1 MSDIIHR
8 CELCGAALPEGAGYQ
23 RRYCDACRKL
33 KRKETNHVYNMRHS
47 GKGCVKPPVVRYCSA
62 CGKALPAGSAAHRK
76 YCLSCGEKVHLEQAR
91 ERARRKREAKPKV
104 EKPTP
109 PPKPAP
115 KEKLSPSKHRKV
127 DKPCKECGTM
137 MYGVDPGKMFC
148 DACKKSRYGKS
159 SVDTGTQPG
168 IVKPKEKPK
177 TNHDMIVDD
186 NAAAAAKGMS
196 YGKFKEW
203 QRRQKELKERG
214 EI

>member
-1 MSDIIHR
+1 MAEVICR
-8 CELCGAALPEGAGYQ
+8 CEDCGAVLPEGTGAN

-33 KRKETNHVYNMRHS
+33 RRKETNHSYNKRR
-47 GKGCVKPPVVRYCSA
+47 KGENCEKPPVVRYCSV
-62 CGKALPAGSAAHRK
+62 CGKALPAGSTANRK
-76 YCLSCGEKVHLEQAR
+76 YCLSCSEKVCLEKAR
-91 ERARRKREAKPKV
+91 ERARRALAAKPKV
-104 EKPTP
+104 E
-109 PPKPAP
+109 KPAP
-115 KEKLSPSKHRKV
+115 KEKLSPGRHRKV

-148 DACKKSRYGKS
+148 EACKKRRYGKS
-159 SVDTGTQPG
+159 SVDTDTLPS

-177 TNHDMIVDD
+177 TNHDLIVDD

>member
-1 MSDIIHR
+1 MLSTAAKYAAR
-8 CELCGAALPEGAGYQ
+8 CCRKAPGATEDFVMRAASSKEKRLTAFAICGARALTAKIRPLCGIAAFA
-23 RRYCDACRKL
+23 
-33 KRKETNHVYNMRHS
+33 
-47 GKGCVKPPVVRYCSA
+47 
-62 CGKALPAGSAAHRK
+62 GKALPAGSSPNRR
-76 YCLSCGEKVHLEQAR
+76 YCLTCGEKVHLELAR
-91 ERARRKREAKPKV
+91 ERARRVRAEKPKDK
-104 EKPTP
+104 KPAP

-115 KEKLSPSKHRKV
+115 KEKLPRGEHRKV

-148 DACKKSRYGKS
+148 DACKKRRYGKGGA
-159 SVDTGTQPG
+159 DTGVQPG

-177 TNHDMIVDD
+177 TNHDLLVDD

-196 YGKFKEW
+196 YGHFKEW

>member
-1 MSDIIHR
+1 MSDIIRR
-8 CELCGAALPEGAGYQ
+8 CEDCGAALPEGTGSN

-33 KRKETNHVYNMRHS
+33 KRKEVNRRYNMRH
-47 GKGCVKPPVVRYCSA
+47 KGENCENPPVVQYCRV
-62 CGKALPAGSAAHRK
+62 CGKALPVGASANRK
-76 YCLSCGEKVHLEQAR
+76 YCFSCSEKVCLEKAR
-91 ERARRKREAKPKV
+91 ERARRALAAKPKV
-104 EKPTP
+104 E
-109 PPKPAP
+109 KPAP
-115 KEKLSPSKHRKV
+115 KEKLSPGRHRKV

>member
-1 MSDIIHR
+1 MADIIRR
-8 CELCGAALPEGAGYQ
+8 CKDCGKVLPEGTSS
-23 RRYCDACRKL
+23 RRLYCDACRKL
-33 KRKETNHVYNMRHS
+33 RKRETDHACYQKRRIRES
-47 GKGCVKPPVVRYCSA
+47 AKPSKVRYCTA
-62 CGKALPAGSAAHRK
+62 CGKALPLGSAPNRR
-76 YCLSCGEKVHLEQAR
+76 YCFSCAERIRLDDAR
-91 ERARRKREAKPKV
+91 EHARRVREAKPKT
-104 EKPTP
+104 EKPAP
-109 PPKPAP
+109 PPKAAP
-115 KEKLSPSKHRKV
+115 EKKLSPGRHRKV

-148 DACKKSRYGKS
+148 DACKKRRCGKS
-159 SVDTGTQPG
+159 SVDTGTQTG

-177 TNHDMIVDD
+177 TNHDLLVDD

>member
-1 MSDIIHR
+1 MGDIYW
-8 CELCGAALPEGAGYQ
+8 CESCGAALPEGTSS
-23 RRYCDACRKL
+23 RRLYCDACRKL
-33 KRKETNHVYNMRHS
+33 RKKEADHTYNQKRRISEST
-47 GKGCVKPPVVRYCSA
+47 KPPKVRYCTA
-62 CGKALPAGSAAHRK
+62 CGKALPLDSAPNRR
-76 YCLSCGEKVHLEQAR
+76 YCFSCAERIRLDDAR
-91 ERARRKREAKPKV
+91 ERARRAREAKPKV
-104 EKPTP
+104 EKPAP
-109 PPKPAP
+109 PPKAAP
-115 KEKLSPSKHRKV
+115 KEKLSLGRHRKV

-148 DACKKSRYGKS
+148 DACKKRRYGKS

-177 TNHDMIVDD
+177 TNHDLLVDD

-196 YGKFKEW
+196 YGHFKEW